1 MNKLLSIFLV
11 PVLSMLIGCGGPT
24 REAQAALTTIAH
36 VLVAA
41 DREIAPAYSHASDE
55 AREHSDSWHEYD
67 AAMSDWNNVEAA
79 LRVANA
85 ALLSTQAGLDAWRAG
100 DESGWISTIPCLFVA
115 VEQLSSGL
123 EAVGLHVAEITQALA
138 LARSFTGRCAP

>member
-1 MNKLLSIFLV
+1 MNKLLTFLIV
-11 PVLSMLIGCGGPT
+11 PLLSMLIGCGGPT

-36 VLVAA
+36 VLVVA
-41 DREIAPAYSHASDE
+41 DREIAPAYSRASDE
-55 AREHSDSWHEYD
+55 AREHSNGWSEYD

-100 DESGWISTIPCLFVA
+100 DESGWVSTIPCLFVA
-115 VEQLSSGL
+115 IDQLSSGL

-138 LARSFTGRCAP
+138 LARTFTGRCAP